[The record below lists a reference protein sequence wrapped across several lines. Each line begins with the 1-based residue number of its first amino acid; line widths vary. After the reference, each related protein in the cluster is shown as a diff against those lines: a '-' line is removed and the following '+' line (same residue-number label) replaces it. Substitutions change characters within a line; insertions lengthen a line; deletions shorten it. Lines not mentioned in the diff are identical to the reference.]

1 MLKALGREP
10 RSRTSAK
17 KTNSKAWKP
26 GLICCNCRS
35 GATFRDVCH
44 EHEFEGSKASI
55 DVLKPPEAR
64 ILVRAVGEEIIIEG
78 SEAWIDM
85 LKPPGRKP

>member
-1 MLKALGREP
+1 MLKLP
-10 RSRTSAK
+10 
-17 KTNSKAWKP
+17 
-26 GLICCNCRS
+26 I

-55 DVLKPPEAR
+55 DVLKPPGAR
-64 ILVRAVGEEIIIEG
+64 TLVGEEIISEG

-85 LKPPGRKP
+85 GNFQNT

>member
-1 MLKALGREP
+1 MLKLP
-10 RSRTSAK
+10 
-17 KTNSKAWKP
+17 
-26 GLICCNCRS
+26 I

-55 DVLKPPEAR
+55 DVLKPPGAR
-64 ILVRAVGEEIIIEG
+64 TLVRTVGEEIISEG

-85 LKPPGRKP
+85 GNFQNT